1 MPSEAAVKEEAG
13 MTVNTQESGERKER
27 LRLFYA
33 LWPDGETRNALA
45 RWQQSVRGRKV
56 PAHNLHITL
65 AFLGNQPASL
75 LPVLKD
81 VLDELPA
88 SRMLL
93 ELDQFGYFAKNR
105 IAWAGMSVIPPELA
119 ELHAILNTRLKR
131 LGIRHDERKR
141 FTPHITLARD
151 AHRPDAGQP
160 EAIVWKAD
168 HVALVLSPMDG
179 RPYRL
184 LASKRSTGE

>member
-1 MPSEAAVKEEAG
+1 MPPEVTRKDRAATVDAEYGDGKE
-13 MTVNTQESGERKER
+13 ER

-33 LWPDGETRNALA
+33 LWPDAKTRNALA

-65 AFLGNQPASL
+65 AFLGDQPAGL
-75 LPVLKD
+75 LPALKNVLAGIP
-81 VLDELPA
+81 V

-93 ELDQFGYFAKNR
+93 NLDQFGYFEKNR
-105 IAWAGMSVIPPELA
+105 ITWAGMSVITPELT
-119 ELHAILNTRLKR
+119 ELHAILNARLKH

-151 AHRPDAGQP
+151 AHCPDAGQP
-160 EAIVWKAD
+160 APIIWKAD

-179 RPYRL
+179 KPYRL
-184 LASKRSTGE
+184 LASRRAIAE